1 MHTRNVVWTVR
12 NFIKLTSWKGQNKTM
27 KIATYNIWN
36 DEATLKLRTKQI
48 LEEIRLVNADI
59 IGLQEVSAE
68 FYNSCLATN
77 SGYLHHGFMQYPG
90 EEEGLAVLS
99 RYPLIF
105 QEALYQREQYA
116 NSQAMNVF
124 FMVEGVRFSLTNVH
138 LPWNSV
144 AAREHQILA
153 VDRHLR
159 EQNADFHILLGDFN
173 SDTNSSVDRYLLGD
187 QTLHGCEANP
197 PWNDLASAYAART
210 GEEVS
215 PTLDMVNNPR
225 WAGKKCIYTP
235 EVMDRI
241 YIRDHWYETEL
252 ESVKVFGT
260 EISKK
265 TGYAASDHYGVVAE
279 VNFRK

>member
-1 MHTRNVVWTVR
+1 
-12 NFIKLTSWKGQNKTM
+12 M

-36 DEATLKLRTKQI
+36 DEATLELRAKQI
-48 LEEIRLVNADI
+48 IKEICFVNADI
-59 IGLQEVSAE
+59 IGLQEVSTA
-68 FYNSCLATN
+68 FYNKYLAVD
-77 SGYLHHGFMQYPG
+77 SGYVHHAFMQYPG
-90 EEEGLAVLS
+90 EEEGLAILS

-105 QEALYQREQYA
+105 LEALYQRENYA
-116 NSQAMNVF
+116 NSIAMNAF
-124 FMVEGVRFSLTNVH
+124 FMVDGMRFSLTNVH

-153 VDRHLR
+153 IDRHLK

-173 SDTNSSVDRYLLGD
+173 SDTGSSVDRYLLGD

-197 PWNDLASAYAART
+197 PWNDLASAYAARI
-210 GEEVS
+210 GEAVK
-215 PTLDMVNNPR
+215 PTLDTVNNPR
-225 WAGKKCIYTP
+225 WAGKKSIYAP

-241 YIRDHWYETEL
+241 YIRDHWYGTEL
-252 ESVKVFGT
+252 ESVKLFGT
-260 EISKK
+260 AVSEK

>member
-1 MHTRNVVWTVR
+1 
-12 NFIKLTSWKGQNKTM
+12 M

-36 DEATLKLRTKQI
+36 DEATLELRTKQI
-48 LEEIRLVNADI
+48 IEEICAVDADI
-59 IGLQEVSAE
+59 MGLQEVSTE
-68 FYNSCLATN
+68 FYDKNLAEKA
-77 SGYLHHGFMQYPG
+77 GYMHHVFMQYPG
-90 EEEGLAVLS
+90 EEEGLAILS

-105 QEALYQREQYA
+105 LEALYQRENYA
-116 NSQAMNVF
+116 NSIAMNAF
-124 FMVEGVRFSLTNVH
+124 FMVDGMRFSLTNVH

-153 VDRHLR
+153 IDRHLK

-173 SDTNSSVDRYLLGD
+173 CDTGSSVDRYLLDD

-197 PWNDLASAYAART
+197 PWNDLASAYAARI
-210 GEEVS
+210 GEAVK
-215 PTLDMVNNPR
+215 PTLDTVNNPR
-225 WAGKKCIYTP
+225 WAGKKSIYAP

-252 ESVKVFGT
+252 ESVKLFGT
-260 EISKK
+260 EVSKK
-265 TGYAASDHYGVVAE
+265 TGYAASDHYGVVVE

>member
-1 MHTRNVVWTVR
+1 
-12 NFIKLTSWKGQNKTM
+12 M

-36 DEATLKLRTKQI
+36 DEATLELRTKQI
-48 LEEIRLVNADI
+48 IEEICAVDADI
-59 IGLQEVSAE
+59 IGLQEVSTE
-68 FYNSCLATN
+68 FYDKNLAEKA
-77 SGYLHHGFMQYPG
+77 GYMHHVFMQYPG
-90 EEEGLAVLS
+90 EEEGLAILS

-105 QEALYQREQYA
+105 LEALYQRENYA
-116 NSQAMNVF
+116 NSIAMNAF
-124 FMVEGVRFSLTNVH
+124 FMVDGMRFSLTNVH

-153 VDRHLR
+153 IDRNLK

-173 SDTNSSVDRYLLGD
+173 SDTGSSVDRYLLGD

-197 PWNDLASAYAART
+197 PWNDLASAYAARI
-210 GEEVS
+210 GETVK
-215 PTLDMVNNPR
+215 PTLDTVNNPR
-225 WAGKKCIYTP
+225 WAGKKSIYAP

-241 YIRDHWYETEL
+241 YIRDHWYGTEL
-252 ESVKVFGT
+252 ESVKLFGT
-260 EISKK
+260 AVSEK

>member
-1 MHTRNVVWTVR
+1 
-12 NFIKLTSWKGQNKTM
+12 M

-36 DEATLKLRTKQI
+36 DEETLELRAKQI
-48 LEEIRLVNADI
+48 LEEIRLIDADI
-59 IGLQEVSAE
+59 IGLQEVSTDFYHKYLAAE
-68 FYNSCLATN
+68 
-77 SGYLHHGFMQYPG
+77 SGYVHHGFMQYPG
-90 EEEGLAVLS
+90 EEEGLAILS

-116 NSQAMNVF
+116 NSLAMNVF
-124 FMVEGVRFSLTNVH
+124 FMVDGGRFSVTNVH
-138 LPWNSV
+138 LPWDSIRT
-144 AAREHQILA
+144 REYQILA
-153 VDRHLR
+153 IDRHLR

-173 SDTNSSVDRYLLGD
+173 SDTGSSVDRYLCGD

-197 PWNDLASAYAART
+197 PWNDLASAYAARI
-210 GEEVS
+210 GESVK
-215 PTLDMVNNPR
+215 PTLDTVNNPR
-225 WAGKKCIYTP
+225 WAGKKSIYTP

-252 ESVKVFGT
+252 ESVKLFG
-260 EISKK
+260 EKVSKK

>member
-1 MHTRNVVWTVR
+1 
-12 NFIKLTSWKGQNKTM
+12 M

-36 DEATLKLRTKQI
+36 DETTLELRTKQI
-48 LEEIRLVNADI
+48 IEEIREVDSDI

-68 FYNSCLATN
+68 FYRNHLAAE
-77 SGYLHHGFMQYPG
+77 SGYVHHGFMQYPG
-90 EEEGLAVLS
+90 EDEGLAVLS

-116 NSQAMNVF
+116 NSLAMNVF
-124 FMVEGVRFSLTNVH
+124 FMVDGVRFSLTNVH
-138 LPWNSV
+138 LPWDSV
-144 AAREHQILA
+144 RTREHQILA

-173 SDTNSSVDRYLLGD
+173 GDTGSSVDRYLCGN

-197 PWNDLASAYAART
+197 PWNDIARAYAARCK
-210 GEEVS
+210 EVIK
-215 PTLDMVNNPR
+215 PTLDTVNNPR
-225 WAGKKCIYTP
+225 WAGKKSIYTP

-252 ESVKVFGT
+252 ESVKLFGT
-260 EISKK
+260 EVSKK

-279 VNFRK
+279 VNFDK